1 MVNVL
6 QPIVDEM
13 KRIVELEK
21 DIDMA
26 KLFELLVK
34 IAKNT

>member
-26 KLFELLVK
+26 KLS
-34 IAKNT
+34 NY